1 MTNIA
6 HTVASVLDFINPP
19 EKWRAVIY
27 RATAV
32 LFAIG
37 VGVAVVLGHNLNDV
51 LLRVGTVASFVTAVM
66 AAFNTS
72 TKPPEPSP
80 ADTADEIADHSTT

>member
-19 EKWRAVIY
+19 EKYRALIY

-37 VGVAVVLGHNLNDV
+37 VGVAVLLGNRLDEVLV
-51 LLRVGTVASFVTAVM
+51 WVGGVALFVNSVM
-66 AAFNTS
+66 AAWNTS

-80 ADTADEIADHSTT
+80 ADTVDEIADHSTT

>member
-32 LFAIG
+32 LFVIG
-37 VGVAVVLGHNLNDV
+37 VGVAVVLGHELSAV
-51 LLRVGTVASFVTAVM
+51 LLRVGGVALFVNSVM
-66 AAFNTS
+66 AAWNTS

-80 ADTADEIADHSTT
+80 ADTVDEIADHSTT

>member
-6 HTVASVLDFINPP
+6 RTVASVLDFINPP
-19 EKWRAVIY
+19 EKYRALIY

-37 VGVAVVLGHNLNDV
+37 VGVAVLLGNRLDEVLV
-51 LLRVGTVASFVTAVM
+51 WVGGVALFVNSVM
-66 AAFNTS
+66 AAWNTS

-80 ADTADEIADHSTT
+80 ADTVDEIADHSTT